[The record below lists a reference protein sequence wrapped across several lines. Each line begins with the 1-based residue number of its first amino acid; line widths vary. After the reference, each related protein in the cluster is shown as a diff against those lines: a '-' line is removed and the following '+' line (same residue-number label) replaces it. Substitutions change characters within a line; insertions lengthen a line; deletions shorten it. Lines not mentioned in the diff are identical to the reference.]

1 MATVNSSSSIPE
13 IRVGRVLNA
22 ERRAC
27 VHESV
32 ARRAAE
38 NPNAL
43 AVAGGQEELS
53 YGELDRRANRLANH
67 LRSIG
72 VERNVVVGLYLD
84 RTPAMVVAALAILK
98 AGGAYVPLD
107 PIHPVERLAFM
118 LRDAGAGLVVTKT
131 RWAESFP
138 AGEWKVVTL
147 DGDAEKISAQSDA
160 APESG
165 VGADDL
171 AYIIY
176 TSGSTGQPKGVELI
190 HSGLTNLVGWHE
202 RAFQV
207 AAADRASAQSTLGFD
222 AAVWEMW
229 AYLTCGAS
237 LHLADDA
244 VRNDATALRDWMVA
258 RRITISF
265 AATVI
270 AEQLLRLD
278 WPAETALRFLLTGAD
293 TLKVYPSARLPFV
306 LVNNYGPTECT
317 VVSTSGVVPAG
328 GAALQALNQVSMN
341 QAPSIGRAI
350 DGVEIYILDEQQRPV
365 SDGGAGEIYIGGA
378 GLGRGYRNRPDLTA
392 ERFVKNPFSTVSG
405 ARLYRTG
412 DLARWLPNGEIA
424 FLGRL
429 DEQVK
434 VRGYR
439 VEPSEVSAVLGLH
452 PAVQT
457 SVVVAAEDSPGEKQL
472 AAYLVFAPGATVS
485 ATALREYLRERLPD
499 YMVPAAFVAIPSL
512 PVTAQGKINRA
523 ALPDVNG
530 SRLSEE
536 AYVAPRT
543 LVEEELVKILAPLLK
558 LNRVGVNDNFF
569 LLGGHSLLGTQVI
582 ARVSESFG
590 VDLTLLKLFDHPTVA
605 QMSAEIEN
613 LILAKVERDSQTG
626 RAGESNA
633 RV

>member
-1 MATVNSSSSIPE
+1 MPFVNLFSSVAE
-13 IRVGRVLNA
+13 IRVGSVLSSQRA
-22 ERRAC
+22 AC
-27 VHESV
+27 VHEFV
-32 ARRAAE
+32 AQRATE
-38 NPNAL
+38 NPNAV
-43 AVAGGQEELS
+43 AVSNGQEELS
-53 YGELDRRANRLANH
+53 YAELDRRANRFANY

-84 RTPAMVVAALAILK
+84 RSPAMVVAALAILK

-118 LRDAGAGLVVTKT
+118 LRDSNASIVVSMT
-131 RWAESFP
+131 RLAEGFP
-138 AGEWKVVTL
+138 SGEWQVVTL
-147 DGDAEKISAQSDA
+147 DGDAEKIAAMSDGR
-160 APESG
+160 PESG
-165 VGADDL
+165 VGFDDL

-190 HSGLTNLVGWHE
+190 HSGLSNLVCWHQ
-202 RAFQV
+202 RAFRV
-207 AAADRASAQSTLGFD
+207 TPADRAGAQSTLGFD

-229 AYLTCGAS
+229 SYLASGAS
-237 LHLADDA
+237 LHLADDS
-244 VRNDATALRDWMVA
+244 VRNDAITLRDWIVS

-265 AATVI
+265 AATVM
-270 AEQLLRLD
+270 AERLLRLD

-293 TLKVYPSARLPFV
+293 TLKVYPSPRLPFV

-328 GAALQALNQVSMN
+328 SAAN

-350 DGVEIYILDEQQRPV
+350 DGVEIYILDQRQQQV
-365 SDGGAGEIYIGGA
+365 TGGVGEIYIGGA

-392 ERFVKNPFSTVSG
+392 ERFVPNPFSTAPG
-405 ARLYRTG
+405 ARMYRTG

-439 VEPSEVSAVLGLH
+439 VEPSEVSTVLGQH

-457 SVVVAAEDSPGEKQL
+457 SLVVATEDEPGEKQL
-472 AAYLVFAPGATVS
+472 VAYLVLSPGATVS
-485 ATALREYLRERLPD
+485 ATALREYLRQRVPD
-499 YMVPAAFVAIPSL
+499 YMVPAAFVSILSL
-512 PVTAQGKINRA
+512 PVTEQGKVDRA
-523 ALPDVNG
+523 ALPSVNG
-530 SRLSEE
+530 NRLSDE
-536 AYVAPRT
+536 AYVEPRT

-558 LNRVGVNDNFF
+558 LDRVGVNDNFF

-582 ARVSESFG
+582 ARVSETFG

-605 QMSAEIEN
+605 EMSAEIED
-613 LILAKVERDSQTG
+613 LIMAKVDSAAQTG
-626 RAGESNA
+626 RAGEHNA
-633 RV
+633 SV

>member
-1 MATVNSSSSIPE
+1 MPFVNLFSSVAE
-13 IRVGRVLNA
+13 IRVGSVLSSQRA
-22 ERRAC
+22 AC
-27 VHESV
+27 VHEFV
-32 ARRAAE
+32 AQRATE
-38 NPNAL
+38 NPNAV
-43 AVAGGQEELS
+43 AVSNGQEELS
-53 YGELDRRANRLANH
+53 YAELDRRANRFANY

-84 RTPAMVVAALAILK
+84 RSPAMVVAALAILK

-118 LRDAGAGLVVTKT
+118 LRDSNASIVVSMT
-131 RWAESFP
+131 RLAEGFP
-138 AGEWKVVTL
+138 SGEWQVVTL
-147 DGDAEKISAQSDA
+147 DGDAEKIAAMSDGR
-160 APESG
+160 PESG
-165 VGADDL
+165 VGSDDL

-190 HSGLTNLVGWHE
+190 HSGLSNLVCWHQ

-207 AAADRASAQSTLGFD
+207 TPADRAGAQSTLGFD

-229 AYLTCGAS
+229 SYLASGAS
-237 LHLADDA
+237 LHLADDS
-244 VRNDATALRDWMVA
+244 VRNDAITLRDWIVS

-265 AATVI
+265 AATVM
-270 AEQLLRLD
+270 AERLLRLD

-293 TLKVYPSARLPFV
+293 TLKVYPSPRLPFV

-328 GAALQALNQVSMN
+328 SAAN

-350 DGVEIYILDEQQRPV
+350 DGVEIYILDQRQQQV
-365 SDGGAGEIYIGGA
+365 TGGVGEIYIGGA

-392 ERFVKNPFSTVSG
+392 ERFVPNPFSTAPG
-405 ARLYRTG
+405 ARMYRTG

-439 VEPSEVSAVLGLH
+439 VEPSEVSTVLGQH

-457 SVVVAAEDSPGEKQL
+457 SLVVATEDEPGEKQL
-472 AAYLVFAPGATVS
+472 VAYLVLSPGATVS
-485 ATALREYLRERLPD
+485 ATALREYLRQRVPD
-499 YMVPAAFVAIPSL
+499 YMVPAAFVSILSL
-512 PVTAQGKINRA
+512 PVTEQGKVDRA
-523 ALPDVNG
+523 ALPSVNG
-530 SRLSEE
+530 NRLSDE
-536 AYVAPRT
+536 AYVEPRT

-558 LNRVGVNDNFF
+558 LDRVGVNDNFF

-582 ARVSESFG
+582 ARVSETFG

-605 QMSAEIEN
+605 EMSAEIED
-613 LILAKVERDSQTG
+613 LIMAKVDSAAQTG
-626 RAGESNA
+626 RAGEHNA
-633 RV
+633 SV